1 MSRSRRLM
9 ARELWVLVTGLC
21 PVTRC
26 WRGSASNPAGR
37 AGKTVRSQ
45 AGAWERVPRRMMAC
59 GLAILLTSLSAAW
72 AQEITPR
79 LGYAYP
85 AGGRQGTT
93 FEITLG
99 GRYLDDIKHVIFSGS
114 GVEARVQGKI
124 EPLKSDEVNALRQ
137 ELTKLTRLPKDKLD
151 AKARSEIARIERK
164 IARYNGETTRRR
176 AQPAISEAMA
186 LEVTIAAD
194 AKQGQRE
201 MRVES
206 ARGLSNPIRFCVGR
220 LPEFCEQEP
229 GLDPEAR
236 DYPSPLRFPPKV
248 TTDIALPA
256 VANGQLI
263 PHEPDYV
270 HWQARRFT
278 PGDSDRFRF
287 EARKGQRL
295 VVAASA
301 RELVPY
307 LADAVPGWFQATLT
321 LYDADGNEL
330 AYHDDYHFHP
340 DPVLFFEVPED
351 GQYAVEIKDAIY
363 RGRPDFVYRITIGEI
378 PFVTSIFPLGG
389 PAGRQTTV
397 ELTGWNL
404 PVDKLTMDTRD
415 KVSGIRPLSVRKG
428 GTTSNTVP
436 FAVDT
441 LPECLEKESN
451 DSSQAAQPVTLPVI
465 VNGRMDRPGD
475 WDVFRIEG
483 RAGEQVIAEVTARR
497 LASPLDSVL
506 ELTDAAGKRLAF
518 NDDHEDKADALNTH
532 HADSLIH
539 ITLPADGTYFVRL
552 GDAQHEGGPE
562 YAYRLRISPPRADFA
577 LRVVPSAINAVTW
590 RLKPITIFALRKD
603 GFDGEIALSFR
614 GDPEGILMDGG
625 LVPAGQDRVRV
636 TLTLASWLPVDPLSL
651 CLAGRAT
658 IAGEEV
664 VRTAV
669 PADDMMQAFAYRH
682 LVPANGLTLVLPG
695 SRNPSKRPKD
705 PRSFQSMWTLLVEQP
720 IKIPAGG
727 DAEVQARAPW
737 NPDNGEIQ
745 IELSEPPE
753 GILVGKVSCAERTA
767 TFVLHADAEKVKPGL
782 KGNLIANGFQ
792 KRTETNKEG
801 KTREYRTFLGP
812 LPAIPFEVVKP

>member
-1 MSRSRRLM
+1 MSRSQRMVVWSIVISLIS
-9 ARELWVLVTGLC
+9 V
-21 PVTRC
+21 
-26 WRGSASNPAGR
+26 SA
-37 AGKTVRSQ
+37 T
-45 AGAWERVPRRMMAC
+45 C
-59 GLAILLTSLSAAW
+59 
-72 AQEITPR
+72 AQEITTR

-93 FEITLG
+93 FRITLG
-99 GRYLDDIKHVIFSGS
+99 GRYLDNIKRVSFSGF
-114 GVEARVQGKI
+114 GVEAKVLHKI
-124 EPLKSDEVNALRQ
+124 EPMKSDESNALRKKLT
-137 ELTKLTRLPKDKLD
+137 ELTKVPKDKRD
-151 AKARSEIARIERK
+151 PKARLEIAGIERK
-164 IARYNGETTRRR
+164 LARYQGETTRRR
-176 AQPAISEAMA
+176 AQPALSEAVA

-194 AKQGQRE
+194 AEQGRRE
-201 MRVES
+201 MRVETS
-206 ARGLSNPIRFCVGR
+206 RGLSSPIRFFVGR
-220 LPEFCEQEP
+220 LPEFFEQEP
-229 GLDPEAR
+229 GLVPEAR

-248 TTDIALPA
+248 TTDITLPA
-256 VANGQLI
+256 VANGQII
-263 PHEPDYV
+263 PREPDFV
-270 HWQARRFT
+270 DWRARRFT
-278 PGDSDRFRF
+278 PADADRYRF

-321 LYDADGNEL
+321 LYDADGSEL
-330 AYHDDYHFHP
+330 AYQDDHQFHP
-340 DPVLFFEVPED
+340 DPVLFFEVPQD
-351 GQYAVEIKDAIY
+351 GQYVVEIKDAIH

-389 PAGRQTTV
+389 PAGGQTTV

-415 KVSGIRPLSVRKG
+415 KVSGIHPLSVREG
-428 GTTSNTVP
+428 DTTSSTVP

-441 LPECLEKESN
+441 LPECVEKESN
-451 DSSQAAQPVTLPVI
+451 DSPPVAQPVTLPTI
-465 VNGRMDRPGD
+465 VNGRIDSPGD

-483 RAGEQVIAEVTARR
+483 RAGEQIVAQVTARR

-518 NDDHEDKADALNTH
+518 NDDHEDKANALSTH

-539 ITLPADGTYFVRL
+539 VTLPADGTYFLRL
-552 GDAQHEGGPE
+552 GDAQHAGGSQ
-562 YAYRLRISPPRADFA
+562 YAYRLRISPPRPDFA
-577 LRVVPSAINAVTW
+577 LRVVPSAINAVSW

-614 GDPEGILMDGG
+614 GDPEGVLMDGG
-625 LVPAGQDRVRV
+625 LVPAGQDNVRV
-636 TLTLASWLPVDPLSL
+636 TLTLAGWSAVEPLSL
-651 CLAGRAT
+651 CLEGRAT

-664 VRTAV
+664 VRTAIA
-669 PADDMMQAFAYRH
+669 ADDMMQAFAYRH
-682 LVPANGLTLVLPG
+682 LVPAKELTLVLPG
-695 SRNPSKRPKD
+695 SGNRPKRPAD
-705 PRSFQSMWTLLVEQP
+705 PRAFQSMWKLLVEQP

-737 NPDNGEIQ
+737 NADAGEIQ
-745 IELSEPPE
+745 IELSDPPE
-753 GILVGKVSCAERTA
+753 GIFIDKTSFADRTA
-767 TFVLHADAEKVKPGL
+767 TIVLRVDSEKVKPGL

-812 LPAIPFEVVKP
+812 LPAIPFEVVKR